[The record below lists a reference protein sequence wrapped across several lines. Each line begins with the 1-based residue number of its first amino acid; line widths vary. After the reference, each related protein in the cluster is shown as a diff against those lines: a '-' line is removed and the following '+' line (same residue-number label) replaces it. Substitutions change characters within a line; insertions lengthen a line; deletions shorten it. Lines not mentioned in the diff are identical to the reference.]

1 MPTDQEAP
9 DSHQPTDDTPQYT
22 PRSTLIYAEGIRLF
36 NSGHYW
42 HAHEQWEQCWLGAPE
57 PQATFYKGL
66 IQMAAALVHW
76 QRGNPRGLWRN
87 WAKGRPRLV
96 ALPPSVGGLDL
107 GALIAAM
114 DRFVLAEG
122 RDTEPPLL
130 DYNPTRLNCLK

>member
-1 MPTDQEAP
+1 MPTDQDPAARPTP
-9 DSHQPTDDTPQYT
+9 DPDTPQYT
-22 PRSTLIYAEGIRLF
+22 PRSLLIYAEGVRLF

-42 HAHEQWEQCWLGAPE
+42 HAHEQWEQCWQSASE

-66 IQMAAALVHW
+66 IQTAAALVHW

-96 ALPPSVGGLDL
+96 ALPPHMAGLDL
-107 GALIAAM
+107 AALIRAM

-122 RDTEPPLL
+122 HDTDPPRL
-130 DYNPTRLNCLK
+130 DYNPTRSNCL